1 MRPVS
6 VQTPRRA
13 KVGLWAL
20 LGLVL
25 GLAAGLVLAWV
36 VWPVQYTE
44 TDPSDL
50 MAERKALWADLVA
63 DGYAL
68 TGDLDAARARLNLL
82 GVSDPGA
89 FVAQVAETRLDQGA
103 SLQHVRAM
111 ARLAERLGGITAR
124 LLVYIAT
131 PAPTPTATPTPQPTP
146 TATPS
151 PRATQTPTPEPTLT
165 PTPTQGPSAQVFRL
179 VGKDYVCAPGAG
191 PDIIAVF
198 LLDEDERGVP
208 GIRIE
213 VTWAG
218 GADAFYTGLK
228 PEVNPGYADFVA
240 ERGVEYSI
248 TVGTEG
254 SEIVRGIRT
263 SDEPCPEIEGPYH
276 HRWVLRFRRTRS

>member
-1 MRPVS
+1 MRPAS

-13 KVGLWAL
+13 RVGLWAM

-25 GLAAGLVLAWV
+25 GLAAGLVMSWV

-50 MAERKALWADLVA
+50 MAERKALWVDLVA

-68 TGDLDAARARLNLL
+68 TGDLEAARARLNLL
-82 GVSDPGA
+82 GVANPGA
-89 FVAQVAETRLDQGA
+89 FVAQVAENRIAEGA
-103 SLQHVRAM
+103 SLQHIRAM
-111 ARLAERLGGITAR
+111 ARLAEQLGGITAR

-151 PRATQTPTPEPTLT
+151 PRPTPTPSPEPTAT
-165 PTPTQGPSAQVFRL
+165 PTKLPSAQIFRL
-179 VGKDYVCAPGAG
+179 VGKEHVCAPGAG

-198 LLDEDERGVP
+198 LVDEEERGVP

-213 VTWAG
+213 VTWNG

-228 PEVNPGYADFVA
+228 PQVDPGYADFVM
-240 ERGVEYSI
+240 ESGLEYTI

-254 SEIVRGIRT
+254 SDIARGIRAT
-263 SDEPCPEIEGPYH
+263 DEPCPEIEGPFH
-276 HRWVLRFRRTRS
+276 HRWVLRFRRTKP